1 MRIAGTN
8 LQRFTGYGCSKIN
21 VETVVR
27 KDSSSFHF
35 LIYKHLNKKEDF
47 YKVIYYYKKKNSM
60 DRSNIIL
67 LFSYHD
73 SMMVYLIIV

>member
-21 VETVVR
+21 VETLVR

-35 LIYKHLNKKEDF
+35 LTYKRLNKKEDF
-47 YKVIYYYKKKNSM
+47 YRVVYYYKKKK
-60 DRSNIIL
+60 
-67 LFSYHD
+67 
-73 SMMVYLIIV
+73 

>member
-21 VETVVR
+21 VETLVR

-47 YKVIYYYKKKNSM
+47 YKVIYYYKKKSSM